1 MTALSLTTVNTIAN
15 VSILTVL
22 IKLQLFSLAYNIL
35 FPVSQGFFILGLQ
48 PRDQAAMLDGNTIE
62 CFLEEFTWK

>member
-22 IKLQLFSLAYNIL
+22 IKLQLFNLAYNIL

-48 PRDQAAMLDGNTIE
+48 PRDKAAMLDGNTIE
-62 CFLEEFTWK
+62 CFLEEFKWK